1 MWIPATQLRVGM
13 LINHEGEL
21 YRIMSVMHI
30 TPGNKRGM
38 MQTKMRNIR
47 SGLQTENRFRSED
60 KIERVTLDQREMEF
74 LYQSGDEYWFMNTTT
89 HDQICLNA
97 DALGDGVHYLTPNLR
112 VEVEFD
118 NAETP
123 LGVALP
129 KTVDLTVTETA
140 PGIRNATVTNAL
152 KPATTESGLIVQ
164 VPNFIEIGDVI
175 RVETE
180 TGEYLSRAKEK

>member
-13 LINHEGEL
+13 LINHGGEL

-38 MQTKMRNIR
+38 MQTKMRSVR
-47 SGLQTENRFRSED
+47 TGLQTENRFRSED
-60 KIERVTLDQREMEF
+60 KIEKVTLDQREMEF
-74 LYQSGDEYWFMNTTT
+74 LYESGDEYWFMNTTT

-97 DALGDGVHYLTPNLR
+97 EALGDTVRFLIPNLR

-118 NAETP
+118 SEETP
-123 LGVALP
+123 MGVSLP

-140 PGIRNATVTNAL
+140 PGIKNATVTNAL
-152 KPATTESGLIVQ
+152 KPATTESGLVVQ
-164 VPNFIEIGDVI
+164 VPNFIDVGDVI

-180 TGEYLSRAKEK
+180 TGEYLSRAK

>member
-1 MWIPATQLRVGM
+1 
-13 LINHEGEL
+13 
-21 YRIMSVMHI
+21 
-30 TPGNKRGM
+30 M

-89 HDQICLNA
+89 HDQICLTV
-97 DALGDGVHYLTPNLR
+97 DALGDVVHYLTPNLR

-164 VPNFIEIGDVI
+164 VPNFIDIGDVI